1 MMSEKEACSLELGE
15 DQKRDKPEAC
25 LCSKSLRDAHSQQ
38 LWLPEV
44 SCEGT
49 KKHTVVFVSD
59 GSILIDKHTE
69 LIKSQESILA
79 RFPKLV
85 NISLKFILKV
95 TIFKTIYMNV
105 NTICFEEFD
114 FGYFLVS
121 RQ

>member
-1 MMSEKEACSLELGE
+1 M
-15 DQKRDKPEAC
+15 
-25 LCSKSLRDAHSQQ
+25 
-38 LWLPEV
+38 
-44 SCEGT
+44 
-49 KKHTVVFVSD
+49 FVSD

-105 NTICFEEFD
+105 NTICFGEFD